1 MGIKYAYRKKHLS
14 IIVFFL
20 ILNSYMRTYY
30 YDEVYI
36 IAREV
41 TNWKLNDLVVLWIKS
56 IANGNQNG

>member
-1 MGIKYAYRKKHLS
+1 
-14 IIVFFL
+14 VFFL